1 MFTYDGALSA
11 DLRRVRGAASRKKSF
26 SLLRLWR
33 IPGVKA
39 IVCYRFGYWLNNKNK
54 FIRILTYPVYL
65 ILRHNVLTNW
75 GIDIPKEAKIGPGLC
90 VGHFG
95 GIFISKYAVIGK
107 NLNISQGVT
116 IGMSGQGENRGVPVI
131 GDNVYIA
138 PGAKIFGKIKIG
150 NNVKIGANAVIYKD
164 IPDNAVAVC
173 KPGFEIISLSSKREA
188 EILERDN
195 TAQVH

>member
-131 GDNVYIA
+131 GDNVYI
-138 PGAKIFGKIKIG
+138 KIG